1 MPAGKS
7 MDSKVCRLPKQF
19 GWNTTVHTAQM
30 ISIKVFIF
38 LCLTAIS
45 PSYGPPPPTTE
56 KKMSCYVCFQC
67 DRNFDPKTAYTKD
80 RCKACATAVFE
91 LVNGERV
98 EDRLCVDFDDVVEE
112 HIITD
117 SKHPMLPLKASRKYC
132 FTNLCN
138 SKLNVPVTDACSF
151 YTPYSGVC
159 RAISTWTTF
168 LLPSLIILFTEP
180 V

>member
-1 MPAGKS
+1 MY
-7 MDSKVCRLPKQF
+7 CIL
-19 GWNTTVHTAQM
+19 TL
-30 ISIKVFIF
+30 F
-38 LCLTAIS
+38 LCVLHSQLKIKCCV
-45 PSYGPPPPTTE
+45 SYVLKYGLF
-56 KKMSCYVCFQC
+56 SQ
-67 DRNFDPKTAYTKD
+67 
-80 RCKACATAVFE
+80 TAVFE

-180 V
+180 GKNNALFL